1 MSAHLK
7 IPIGF
12 VPITFQL
19 LVVSF
24 IGLLLNK
31 TQILFT
37 MIGYIVLGLIGLPVF
52 ASGAGITYLAS
63 PSFGFIIGFVFFAL
77 ILNYFDK
84 RIIGLSIGYV
94 VLYIIG
100 LSYLTFIIRIILQNP
115 ISLQTIFVSY
125 WAVFLF
131 NDLLSIGLSLVLHK
145 RLKVLVI

>member
-19 LVVSF
+19 LVVSL

-63 PSFGFIIGFVFFAL
+63 PSFGFIIGFIFFAL
-77 ILNYFDK
+77 IVNYFDK
-84 RIIGLSIGYV
+84 RIIGVSIGYV

>member
-1 MSAHLK
+1 
-7 IPIGF
+7 
-12 VPITFQL
+12 
-19 LVVSF
+19 
-24 IGLLLNK
+24 
-31 TQILFT
+31 

-63 PSFGFIIGFVFFAL
+63 PSFGFIIGFIFFAL
-77 ILNYFDK
+77 IVNYFDK

>member
-19 LVVSF
+19 LVVSL

>member
-19 LVVSF
+19 LVVSL

-63 PSFGFIIGFVFFAL
+63 PSFGFIIGFIFFAL

>member
-19 LVVSF
+19 LVVSL

-63 PSFGFIIGFVFFAL
+63 PSFGFIIGFIFFAL
-77 ILNYFDK
+77 IVNYFDK